1 MIKAIIYIVR
11 SHAIINLL
19 MGEWTNVQMDGQ
31 MIRWMEQQTDGK
43 GNRQTESQADRQQD
57 RHSDRRKDER
67 ADRLLERWLITNGWR
82 NETTDSIVKK
92 RLVTLRVGDYRL
104 ISLSALSTGDK

>member
-19 MGEWTNVQMDGQ
+19 MGGRTNVQMDGQ

-43 GNRQTESQADRQQD
+43 GNRQTESQADRQTARQ
-57 RHSDRRKDER
+57 
-67 ADRLLERWLITNGWR
+67 
-82 NETTDSIVKK
+82 
-92 RLVTLRVGDYRL
+92 TLRQAER
-104 ISLSALSTGDK
+104 